1 MRYLSGWLIGLLS
14 ISFLGAGLLLASSGG
29 PNTDENDMPQ
39 DRPTLW
45 QQIAQ
50 AKKDKLPKTEMKLLE
65 AVYLSAVADK
75 SYPEAVKAM
84 CQKIT
89 VEASINQPAAPFAI
103 KELIKR
109 ADEVPD
115 ELKPIT
121 NAILAN
127 WFHDYFRR
135 NRWRFAQR
143 SQTAG
148 TVSDDFETW
157 DLRRI
162 LQEIDGAFTKALAAK
177 EALKTIPIGDYD
189 QLLKK
194 GSVDDTHRP
203 TVFDFV
209 ANEAIEFYSLDE
221 QIIRR
226 QGAFDLLADSPVL
239 SGVDEFVAWKPRS
252 EDSESY
258 MLRAVALYQE
268 LLSFHKGDE
277 DPTAL
282 LDTDLNR
289 LAFAN
294 QHASGD
300 EKKARYRASLK
311 RFAQQHAKHALSSR
325 ALSMLADSHFSDS
338 EFGLAHQYATT
349 GGKRFPDTYGG
360 KRCLDIIEQVE
371 HPQILVGVENVWNA
385 AKPQF
390 SVQYRNLDRIH
401 FRLVKFDYQ
410 AWKFGNYTSPANLD
424 AQLRKRITSL
434 PAVKAWSVDMQPVE
448 NFKAREQELDAPLDI
463 AVGSYLLLASS
474 RPDFAAKDNFLKVQH
489 IWKSDLACVQ
499 NTSPKRDMRSGQV
512 LHAITGKPVSGAR
525 IRVDHWIRDG
535 RNSRMTSAAATTTDA
550 DGRYEIAAKRN
561 QITRLII
568 DHEDQQLG
576 VLCDRYWHS
585 SNSISTSRQTHFF
598 TDRSIYR
605 PGQTIHFKG
614 ICTRNDPISN
624 KYAVNPNRSLS
635 VELRDMNNEVVET
648 QSFISNEFG
657 SFSGSFTAPKN
668 RATGSM
674 TLRTDNG
681 AVHLRVEEYKRPKF
695 QVEIDRPEK
704 AYSIDEEIELTGTAT
719 AYTGAAIDGAK
730 VSYRVVRSVNY
741 PGWWYGRCWWMPRN
755 NSQQQLV
762 NGTLETETD
771 GSFKIKFKALPDKSA
786 DAEGQPVFSYQVF
799 ADVTDSAGETR
810 SANRTIKIG
819 FTSLA
824 ASLKTEGWLTASDP
838 VEFNLD
844 TTTLDGVP
852 QSAKGKLKIFG
863 LTPPET
869 VERTKFSSAGYGF
882 GQPARNAQPDPDL
895 SKYQQWPTG
904 DVVVEQELETD
915 EKGMVKTEAQLPV
928 GAYKAVF
935 TTTDPNG
942 NNVTAE
948 TNLLVIDPAEKKF
961 GVKIPDHFS
970 ARKTSWEP
978 GETFEA
984 VWGTGYEQGQAWV
997 EIYHRNKV
1005 VKSWWTDA
1013 DSTALHLKIPIEEK
1027 HRGGLNLSVTF
1038 VRENRLYTHQHHISV
1053 PWSNKKL
1060 TVKWEHFV
1068 SKLQPGGRETWTAI
1082 IAPPQDPSSDGSGDM
1097 AKLAAIEMVAAMYDS
1112 SLDQFT
1118 SHAWQQRLG
1127 SFYRDSFYRSPR
1139 FANAFGYFNTLSHV
1153 RQPRTRAGA
1162 RYYRKL
1168 ENALFSHRYARMRM
1182 RPSGGFGGGM
1192 GGGMGGGGFSAGGEI
1207 SSDYFRMETQKSVR
1221 TLGRATKNAPSGSFG
1236 SASKSQDTLG
1246 ENLDG
1251 EAAPADLSKVS
1262 IRKNLNETAFF
1273 FPNLT
1278 TDKDGKVR
1286 IEFEVPEALTT
1297 WKFMGLAHDA
1307 ELRTGMLVDEMTTS
1321 KDLMVQPNPPRFLRE
1336 GDRILF
1342 PVKVINQSDRPQT
1355 GSVQLLLKDGF
1366 NDNDLNET
1374 FGNGQ
1379 FEQTF
1384 EVPAKESR
1392 TYTFEMK
1399 VPDFVGAIVYKAVA
1413 GNDAVSDGEEGFL
1426 PVLSKRI
1433 LVTESLPLPIRGNQT
1448 RTFDFAAL
1456 AKMDAS
1462 DSLKNEKLTVQ
1473 MTSNPS
1479 WYAVMA
1485 LPYLMEY
1492 PHQCSEQTFNR
1503 LYANA
1508 LGNHIVKSN
1517 DRIGTIFQQWRGT
1530 DALLSPLEK
1539 NDDLRNVMIAES
1551 PWLADGK
1558 DESQA
1563 RRNVG
1568 NLFDTNR
1575 MQNEIRAT
1583 SERLSKM
1590 QMSDGA
1596 WPWFPG
1602 GRANDYMTLY
1612 ITTGYGRLR
1621 KMGAQVDIQPA
1632 FKAIDRL
1639 DWWITRQYE
1648 KLKSDGN
1655 LNDENVSSTR
1665 AFYLYG
1671 RTFFLEDKPVA
1682 AKYKTAFDY
1691 FVGKHRQH
1699 WNKLGSRQ
1707 CQGHVAIAMQ
1717 RLGDAATATAIMKS
1731 LTERSLSDDELG
1743 QFWREVRDSWVWM
1756 RAPIESQALMIEA
1769 YDEILNDQ
1777 KSVEELKIWLLKQ
1790 KQTQAWKTTKATAD
1804 AVYALLLRGKNP
1816 LSSTALV
1823 SVTIDGNV
1831 VKPDQVEAGTGSY
1844 QQRFTGGDVKS
1855 SMRKIE
1861 VSKTDDGIAWGSV
1874 HWQYLEDVGKIKPYE
1889 GTPLTI
1895 KKGLFLKKNSDDGPQ
1910 IGPLAGP
1917 VNVGDELVTR
1927 VEIRVDRDM
1936 EYVHLKDYRG
1946 SGTEPV
1952 NVLSRYK
1959 RQDGLWYYEST
1970 RDTASHFFIDY
1981 LPRGTYVFEYSVR
1994 VQHQGQYQTGIAEVQ
2009 CMYAPEFNSHSNS
2022 VAIEVVE

>member
-1 MRYLSGWLIGLLS
+1 MRSLSGWLIGLLS
-14 ISFLGAGLLLASSGG
+14 IGFFGAGLLMADSGG
-29 PNTDENDMPQ
+29 PNTDENDIPQ

-45 QQIAQ
+45 QQIEKAR
-50 AKKDKLPKTEMKLLE
+50 KDKHPKTEMKLLD
-65 AVYLSAVADK
+65 AVYESAVADK
-75 SYPEAVKAM
+75 AYPEAVRAM
-84 CQKIT
+84 CQTIG
-89 VEASINQPAAPFAI
+89 VEASINQPATPFAI
-103 KELIKR
+103 KKLNQR

-127 WFHDYFRR
+127 WFHNYFRQ

-143 SQTAG
+143 SQTAD
-148 TVSDDFETW
+148 TVSDDIETW

-162 LQEIDGAFTKALAAK
+162 LQEIDGAFSKALAAK
-177 EALKTIPIGDYD
+177 ETLKAIPIGDYD

-194 GSVDDTHRP
+194 GSVDDAHRP

-209 ANEAIEFYSLDE
+209 VNEAIAFYSLDE
-221 QIIRR
+221 QIVRR

-239 SGVDEFVAWKPRS
+239 SDVDEFSAWQPVTS
-252 EDSESY
+252 DGESY
-258 MLRAVALYQE
+258 MLRAVNLYQE
-268 LLSFHKGDE
+268 LLRFHQNDA
-277 DPTAL
+277 DRTAF
-282 LDTDLNR
+282 LDADLNR
-289 LAFAN
+289 IAFAN
-294 QHASGD
+294 QHASGA
-300 EKKARYRASLK
+300 EKKSRYRASLK
-311 RFAQQHAKHALSSR
+311 RFAQNHAKHSLSSR
-325 ALSMLADSHFSDS
+325 ALALLSNSHFSDQ
-338 EFGLAHQYATT
+338 EYGLAHEHASAGST
-349 GGKRFPDTYGG
+349 RFPNSHGG
-360 KRCLDIIEQVE
+360 EQCADVAKKVE
-371 HPQILVGVENVWNA
+371 HPQLLLGVESVWNA
-385 AKPQF
+385 AEPQF
-390 SVQYRNLDRIH
+390 SIEYRNLKQIH

-410 AWKFGNYTSPANLD
+410 AWQFGRNRSPAHLPKE
-424 AQLRKRITSL
+424 KRAEITRL
-434 PAVKAWSVDMQPVE
+434 PAVKSWSIDLEPTEAFQP
-448 NFKAREQELDAPLDI
+448 RQQRLDAPLDI
-463 AVGSYLLLASS
+463 PAGSYLLLASS
-474 RPDFAAKDNFLKVQH
+474 RQDFATKENFLKVAH
-489 IWKSDLACVQ
+489 IWKSDLACVET
-499 NTSPKRDMRSGQV
+499 TSQQSHTRTVQV
-512 LHAITGKPVSGAR
+512 FHAITGKPISGAKIR
-525 IRVDHWIRDG
+525 IDQWIRDG
-535 RNSRMTSAAATTTDA
+535 RNSHMASGGSTVTDA
-550 DGRYEIAAKRN
+550 NGMYEVEVKGNRT
-561 QITRLII
+561 TRMII
-568 DHEDQQLG
+568 DHEGQRLG
-576 VLCDRYWHS
+576 LV
-585 SNSISTSRQTHFF
+585 SNRNRHNPSTTRTIGRTYFL

-614 ICTRNDPISN
+614 ICTTSDQSTD
-624 KYAVNPNRSLS
+624 KY
-635 VELRDMNNEVVET
+635 EVVANKSVSVVLMDRNNQQVDQANFRT
-648 QSFISNEFG
+648 NNLG
-657 SFSGSFTAPKN
+657 SFSGSFTTPSN
-668 RATGSM
+668 GVTG
-674 TLRTDNG
+674 TLRLFEARDLGVG
-681 AVHLRVEEYKRPKF
+681 ATQLRVEEYKRPKF
-695 QVEIDRPEK
+695 QVEIERPEN
-704 AYSIDEEIELTGTAT
+704 AYSIDEEVTLTGTAT

-730 VSYRVVRSVNY
+730 VTYRVVRSVNY
-741 PGWWYGRCWWMPRN
+741 PDWWYGRYWWAPRN
-755 NSQQQLV
+755 NAQQQLV
-762 NGTLETETD
+762 NGTLETD
-771 GSFKIKFKALPDKSA
+771 AGGRFKIKFKALADKA
-786 DAEGQPVFSYQVF
+786 ANAEGQPVFSYQVY

-810 SANRTIKIG
+810 SANQKVNVG
-819 FTSLA
+819 FTSLK
-824 ASLKTEGWLTASDP
+824 ASLGTNSWLTANEP
-838 VEFNLD
+838 VQFELG

-852 QSAKGKLKIFG
+852 QATQGKLEIFS

-869 VERTKFSSAGYGF
+869 VVRTKYAVSQYGF
-882 GQPARNAQPDPDL
+882 AQPKGDTKPAADL

-904 DVVVEQELETD
+904 DVVVEQELATD
-915 EKGMVKTEAQLPV
+915 DKGTGKAKAQLTV

-942 NNVTAE
+942 NAVTAE
-948 TNLLVIDPAEKKF
+948 TSLLVIDPAAKTFDIKL
-961 GVKIPDHFS
+961 PHHFAS
-970 ARKTSWEP
+970 RKTTWQP

-984 VWGTGYEQGQAWV
+984 VWGTGYGLGRAWV
-997 EIYHRNKV
+997 EIFHRNKV
-1005 VKSWWTDA
+1005 VKSWWTDP

-1027 HRGGLNLSVTF
+1027 HRGGLNMAVTF
-1038 VRENRLYTHQHHISV
+1038 VRDNRLYTHQQHISV
-1053 PWSNKKL
+1053 PWKNKQL

-1068 SKLQPGGRETWTAI
+1068 SNLQPGGRETWTAI
-1082 IAPPQDPSSDGSGDM
+1082 VTPPQRKSADSSPNDVTER
-1097 AKLAAIEMVAAMYDS
+1097 AAIEMVAAMYDS

-1118 SHAWQQRLG
+1118 PHSWHQSLG
-1127 SFYRDSFYRSPR
+1127 SFRTDYLY
-1139 FANAFGYFNTLSHV
+1139 
-1153 RQPRTRAGA
+1153 RTRSFENSIRLFNALANVRPPRSMAGS
-1162 RYYRKL
+1162 RYYRQF
-1168 ENALFSHRYARMRM
+1168 EHALSPHRYNRRRMKGVAPVM
-1182 RPSGGFGGGM
+1182 DTPM
-1192 GGGMGGGGFSAGGEI
+1192 GGADENLV
-1207 SSDYFRMETQKSVR
+1207 TQLYSMAALDRSPAKKSVDEFGTR
-1221 TLGRATKNAPSGSFG
+1221 SESTSGEES
-1236 SASKSQDTLG
+1236 
-1246 ENLDG
+1246 
-1251 EAAPADLSKVS
+1251 PADLSKIA

-1278 TDKDGKVR
+1278 TDEDGKVH
-1286 IEFEVPEALTT
+1286 IKFEVPEALTT

-1342 PVKVINQSDRPQT
+1342 PVKVVNQSAKPQT

-1366 NDNDLNET
+1366 NENDLNET

-1392 TYTFEMK
+1392 TYTFELK

-1413 GNDAVSDGEEGFL
+1413 GNAAVSDGEEGFL

-1433 LVTESLPLPIRGNQT
+1433 LVNESLPLPIRGNQN

-1456 AKMDAS
+1456 EKMDAS
-1462 DSLKNEKLTVQ
+1462 DTLKNQKLTVQ

-1508 LGNHIVKSN
+1508 LGNHVVKSN
-1517 DRIGTIFQQWRGT
+1517 VRIGTIFEQWRGT

-1539 NDDLRNVMIAES
+1539 NDELRNVMIAES

-1575 MQNEIRAT
+1575 MTNEIQKAT
-1583 SERLSKM
+1583 NRLREM
-1590 QMSDGA
+1590 QLSDGA

-1602 GRANDYMTLY
+1602 GRANDYLTLY
-1612 ITTGYGRLR
+1612 ITTGFGRLR
-1621 KMGAQVDIQPA
+1621 KMGAEVDMQTA
-1632 FKAIDRL
+1632 FKAIDRM
-1639 DWWITRQYE
+1639 DWWITKQYE
-1648 KLKSDGN
+1648 KLKRDGN
-1655 LNDENVSSTR
+1655 LNEKNVNSTR

-1671 RTFFLEDKPVA
+1671 RTFFLKDKPVA

-1691 FVGKHRQH
+1691 FTGKHRQH
-1699 WNKLGSRQ
+1699 WNELGGRQ
-1707 CQGHVAIAMQ
+1707 SQGHIAIAMK
-1717 RLGDAATATAIMKS
+1717 RLGDATTATAIMKS
-1731 LTERSLSDDELG
+1731 LTERSLTNDEMG
-1743 QFWREVRDSWVWM
+1743 QFWREEDDGWFWH

-1769 YDEILNDQ
+1769 YNEVLDDQ
-1777 KSVEELKIWLLKQ
+1777 ASVEELKIWLLKQ

-1804 AVYALLLRGKNP
+1804 AVYALLLQGKNP
-1816 LSSTALV
+1816 LSSTELV

-1831 VKPDQVEAGTGSY
+1831 VKPDQVEAGTGAY
-1844 QQRFTGGDVKS
+1844 QQRFTGSDIQS

-1861 VSKTDDGIAWGSV
+1861 VAKLDDGIAWGSV
-1874 HWQYLEDVGKIKPYE
+1874 HWQYLEEVGKIKPYE

-1895 KKGLFLKKNSDDGPQ
+1895 KKGLFIKRNTDDGPEIFALQ
-1910 IGPLAGP
+1910 GPAS
-1917 VNVGDELVTR
+1917 VGDELVTR

-1952 NVLSRYK
+1952 NVLSHYK

-2022 VAIEVVE
+2022 VAIEVEK